1 MDGSLSPIPE
11 SLQPDREW
19 TIGRVLLE
27 CVPAGTSSA
36 AFDPLS
42 TMALSET
49 DIQRQQEIKQAE
61 ELLFSGRQE
70 LGFAKGLFLGDFVA
84 DWAMPYPRLSDQQQA
99 AVDNAVLELRQF
111 LDQHLDSDA
120 IDRDADIPREV
131 IDGLG
136 RVGVLGMTAP
146 KEVGGR
152 GFSQMQYCKVLE
164 EIGARDASTAVFTN
178 AHHSIGIRA
187 LLLFGTKEQ
196 QEKWLPRLMNGE
208 QLAAFALTEREAGS
222 DAANVQMKATPAEDG
237 AAYILSGEKRY
248 ITNASIAHV
257 LTVMAR
263 TPIPGKDK
271 DAITA
276 FLVTPDMPGF
286 EMLEPRMAKLGIRGT
301 ATGRFRLNNVRVPKE
316 NILGPL
322 GKGLRV
328 ALTVLDFG
336 RTTFGACCTGGAKT
350 CLRLAIEHAN
360 SRKQFN
366 KTLGNFDLVKKKIA
380 RMAADVYAMEAMTQ
394 VTASLIDRGLEDYMV
409 ETAMLKVFTTER
421 LWDAVNDCFQIHGG
435 SAYFDDSPLGRM
447 LRDARI
453 NQIGEGSNEVLTSFI
468 ALVGMRG
475 PGMEFK
481 EIYDTMLKPS
491 RGLSKAW
498 DAGLKRLSAAV
509 KVPEVPVKND
519 QLRSYASQ
527 LGRLVWRFNLAV
539 DKALIAYREPVMEMQ
554 LIQERIAV
562 AAMELFATTCV
573 LSRWDSELSA
583 TSRNGKEGIDHA
595 SADLFVRR
603 SLRHIRDSLRSLGDN
618 DDRALLKTADAV
630 LATRQ
635 ADAH

>member
-1 MDGSLSPIPE
+1 
-11 SLQPDREW
+11 
-19 TIGRVLLE
+19 
-27 CVPAGTSSA
+27 
-36 AFDPLS
+36 
-42 TMALSET
+42 MALSET
-49 DIQRQQEIKQAE
+49 DIQRQKEIQQAE

-70 LGFAKGLFLGDFVA
+70 LGFAKGLFLGKFVA
-84 DWAMPYPRLSDQQQA
+84 DWAMPYPRLTDTQQA
-99 AVDNAVLELRQF
+99 DVDRAVTELRHF
-111 LDQHLDSDA
+111 LDEHLDPEE
-120 IDRDADIPREV
+120 IDRQADIPRHV

-152 GFSQMQYCKVLE
+152 GFTQMAYCTVLE
-164 EIGARDASTAVFTN
+164 EIGARCASTAVFTN

-196 QEKWLPRLMNGE
+196 QAKWLPKLMHGE
-208 QLAAFALTEREAGS
+208 QLAAFALTEAEAGS
-222 DAANVQMKATPAEDG
+222 DAANVQMQAQPSEDG
-237 AAYILSGEKRY
+237 SHFILNGEKRY
-248 ITNASIAHV
+248 ITNASIAQV

-263 TPIPGKDK
+263 TPVPGKEGK
-271 DAITA
+271 TAITA
-276 FLVTPDMPGF
+276 FLVTPDMEGF
-286 EMLEPRMAKLGIRGT
+286 EMIEPRMPKLGIRGT

-350 CLRLAIEHAN
+350 CLRLAVEHAN
-360 SRKQFN
+360 TRKQFN

-435 SAYFDDSPLGRM
+435 SAYFDDSPLGRI

-481 EIYDTMLKPS
+481 EIYDTMLKPWRQD
-491 RGLSKAW
+491 RGKAW
-498 DAGLKRLSAAV
+498 GAGLKRLSAAV
-509 KVPEVPVKND
+509 KVPEVPVRDARLKSHAG
-519 QLRSYASQ
+519 QLA
-527 LGRLVWRFNLAV
+527 RLVWRFNFAV

-554 LIQERIAV
+554 LVQERIAN
-562 AAMELFATTCV
+562 AAMELFAATCV
-573 LSRWDSELSA
+573 LSRWDSELTA
-583 TSRNGKEGIDHA
+583 VSRNGQKAADHIA
-595 SADLFVRR
+595 ADLFIKRSFRKTRR
-603 SLRHIRDSLRSLGDN
+603 FLRGLGDN
-618 DDRALLKTADAV
+618 DDTAVLATADAV
-630 LATRQ
+630 LGQSNPAGQNGT
-635 ADAH
+635 